1 MIQISQNEKWM
12 LYALKEAKKAY
23 KSDEVPIGAIIVK
36 DNIIIG
42 TGYNQ
47 METLKDSTAHAEII
61 AITAASNRLGDWRL
75 SSTSLYVTKEP
86 CMMCIGAIINARIE
100 NVFYGLPNIEIGFH
114 SMKNKLNMKMDHLNC
129 IKGEILKDECQK
141 IIQDFFLKKR

>member
-1 MIQISQNEKWM
+1 MIQVNQNEKWM

-23 KSDEVPIGAIIVK
+23 KNDEVPIGAIIVK
-36 DNIIIG
+36 DNTIIG

-61 AITAASNRLGDWRL
+61 AITAASNKLGDWRL
-75 SSTSLYVTKEP
+75 NSTSLYVTKEP
-86 CMMCIGAIINARIE
+86 CIMCIGAIVNARIE
-100 NVFYGLPNIEIGFH
+100 NIFYGLPNTEFGFN
-114 SMKNKLNMKMDHLNC
+114 SIKNSLNIKMHHVNNV
-129 IKGEILKDECQK
+129 KGKILKDECQK

>member
-1 MIQISQNEKWM
+1 MISINQNERWM
-12 LYALKEAKKAY
+12 LYALKEAKKACEI
-23 KSDEVPIGAIIVK
+23 DEVPIGAIIVK
-36 DNIIIG
+36 DDMIIG

-75 SSTSLYVTKEP
+75 NSASMYVTKEP
-86 CMMCIGAIINARIE
+86 CMMCIGAIINARIQ
-100 NVFYGLPNIEIGFH
+100 NVFYGLPDIEFGF
-114 SMKNKLNMKMDHLNC
+114 SSIKNKLNIKMNHLNC
-129 IKGEILKDECQK
+129 VQGKILKDECQK